1 MYQRQPL
8 CVTVLINIV
17 SPFGSSRDDDMISLP
32 LFPLSTVLFPG
43 GQLSLQVFEVR
54 YLDMIRQCINNSS
67 TFGVVTLT
75 SGSEI
80 RLPGKT
86 ETFSQVGTLV
96 NILEWSSPRPGLLTV
111 ICEGTRRFR
120 IYTIEQQRHGLWTA
134 EYLDMIDNDKDIPIP
149 DELIDTSTSLENL
162 LYTMKRQGIGESE
175 LSVVAPYRLNDCG
188 WVANR
193 WAELLP
199 ISLPQKQN
207 LLALENPLLRLELIQ
222 DELAERD
229 MLT

>member
-1 MYQRQPL
+1 MR
-8 CVTVLINIV
+8 
-17 SPFGSSRDDDMISLP
+17 FLP
-32 LFPLSTVLFPG
+32 LFPLNTVLFPG

-54 YLDMIRQCINNSS
+54 YLDMIRYCVNNNTS
-67 TFGVVTLT
+67 FGIVSLT

-96 NILEWSSPRPGLLTV
+96 NILQCTSLRPGLLQV
-111 ICEGTRRFR
+111 VCEGTTRFK
-120 IYTIEQQRHGLWTA
+120 IYSIEQQRHGLWTA
-134 EYLDMIDNDKDIPIP
+134 EVVDMIEHDKEITIP
-149 DELIDTSTSLENL
+149 DELIDTSTSLESL
-162 LYTMKRQGIGESE
+162 LYSMKKQGLNESE
-175 LSVVAPYRLNDCG
+175 LTVNEPYRLNDCG

-199 ISLPQKQN
+199 ISLSQKQN

>member
-1 MYQRQPL
+1 M
-8 CVTVLINIV
+8 TA
-17 SPFGSSRDDDMISLP
+17 LP

-54 YLDMIRQCINNSS
+54 YLDLIRQCINNTT
-67 TFGVVTLT
+67 TFGIVTLT

-86 ETFSQVGTLV
+86 ETFSQIGTLV
-96 NILEWSSPRPGLLTV
+96 NIIEWSSPRPGLLQ
-111 ICEGTRRFR
+111 ILCEGTKRFR

-134 EYLDMIDNDKDIPIP
+134 DYVDMIDPDKEIAIP

-162 LYTMKRQGIGESE
+162 LYTMKMQGLGESE
-175 LSVVAPYRLNDCG
+175 LTVSPPYRLNDCG

-193 WAELLP
+193 WAEILP
-199 ISLPQKQN
+199 ISLAQKQN

>member
-1 MYQRQPL
+1 M
-8 CVTVLINIV
+8 
-17 SPFGSSRDDDMISLP
+17 SALP

-54 YLDMIRQCINNSS
+54 YLDMIRQCINNTTS
-67 TFGVVTLT
+67 FGVVTLT

-86 ETFSQVGTLV
+86 ETFSQIGTLV
-96 NILEWSSPRPGLLTV
+96 NIVEWSSPRPGLLNIV
-111 ICEGTRRFR
+111 CEGTKRFR
-120 IYTIEQQRHGLWTA
+120 IYTIEQQRHGLWMA
-134 EYLDMIDNDKDIPIP
+134 EYLDMLDNDKEIAIP

-162 LYTMKRQGIGESE
+162 LYTMKMQGIGESE
-175 LSVVAPYRLNDCG
+175 LTVAPPYRLNDCG

-199 ISLPQKQN
+199 LSLSQKQN
-207 LLALENPLLRLELIQ
+207 LLALDNPLLRLELIQ

>member
-1 MYQRQPL
+1 M
-8 CVTVLINIV
+8 
-17 SPFGSSRDDDMISLP
+17 SALP

-54 YLDMIRQCINNSS
+54 YLDMIRQCINNTTS
-67 TFGVVTLT
+67 FGVVTLT

-86 ETFSQVGTLV
+86 ETFSQIGTLV
-96 NILEWSSPRPGLLTV
+96 NIVEWSSPRPGLLNV
-111 ICEGTRRFR
+111 VCEGTKRFR
-120 IYTIEQQRHGLWTA
+120 IYTIEQQRHGLWMA
-134 EYLDMIDNDKDIPIP
+134 EYLDMLDNDKEIAIP

-162 LYTMKRQGIGESE
+162 LYTMKMQGLGESE
-175 LSVVAPYRLNDCG
+175 LTVVPPYRLNDCG

-199 ISLPQKQN
+199 LSLSQKQN
-207 LLALENPLLRLELIQ
+207 LLALDNPLLRLELIQ
-222 DELAERD
+222 DALAERD

>member
-1 MYQRQPL
+1 M
-8 CVTVLINIV
+8 
-17 SPFGSSRDDDMISLP
+17 SALP

-54 YLDMIRQCINNSS
+54 YLDMIRQCINNTTS
-67 TFGVVTLT
+67 FGVVTLT

-86 ETFSQVGTLV
+86 ETFSQIGTLV
-96 NILEWSSPRPGLLTV
+96 NIVEWSSPRPGLLNIV
-111 ICEGTRRFR
+111 CEGTKRFR
-120 IYTIEQQRHGLWTA
+120 IYTIEQQRHGLWMA
-134 EYLDMIDNDKDIPIP
+134 EYLDMLDNDKEIAIP

-162 LYTMKRQGIGESE
+162 LYTMKMQGMGESE
-175 LSVVAPYRLNDCG
+175 LTVVPPYRLNDCG

-199 ISLPQKQN
+199 LSLTQKQN
-207 LLALENPLLRLELIQ
+207 LLALDNPLLRLELIQ

>member
-1 MYQRQPL
+1 M
-8 CVTVLINIV
+8 
-17 SPFGSSRDDDMISLP
+17 SALP

-54 YLDMIRQCINNSS
+54 YLDMIRQCINNTTS
-67 TFGVVTLT
+67 FGVVTLT

-86 ETFSQVGTLV
+86 ETFSQIGTLV
-96 NILEWSSPRPGLLTV
+96 NIVEWSSPRPGLLNV
-111 ICEGTRRFR
+111 VCEGTKRFR
-120 IYTIEQQRHGLWTA
+120 IYTIEQQRHGLWMA
-134 EYLDMIDNDKDIPIP
+134 EYLDMLDNDKEIAIPG
-149 DELIDTSTSLENL
+149 ELIDTSTSLENL
-162 LYTMKRQGIGESE
+162 LYTMKMQGLGESE
-175 LSVVAPYRLNDCG
+175 LTVVPPYRLNDCG

-199 ISLPQKQN
+199 LSLSQKQN
-207 LLALENPLLRLELIQ
+207 LLALDNPLLRLELIQ
-222 DELAERD
+222 DALAERD